1 MTSQADES
9 QEAGMTLNMAF
20 EQGRAKGKY
29 SEADEPSLGHSK
41 LSKLD
46 VDYSILSEAVLYRLR
61 RAQLA
66 VVGDFNESL
75 LAYGL
80 RPADFSVLIVVANNT
95 DLKQSDVAEALGIQ
109 RANFVA
115 IIDGLENKRLLARR
129 RSATDRRVHYLEMT
143 EEGKATLDEILQIW
157 KAHEDKLV
165 GRLGGEKARDQLV
178 GLLRKIED

>member
-1 MTSQADES
+1 
-9 QEAGMTLNMAF
+9 MTLSIAF

-29 SEADEPSLGHSK
+29 SETNEPSLGHSK

-75 LAYGL
+75 LTYGL
-80 RPADFSVLIVVANNT
+80 RPADFSVLIVVANNS

-115 IIDGLENKRLLARR
+115 IIDGLEDKGLLARR

-143 EEGKATLDEILQIW
+143 EEGNIMLDEILQIW

>member
-1 MTSQADES
+1 
-9 QEAGMTLNMAF
+9 MTLNMAF

-95 DLKQSDVAEALGIQ
+95 DLKQSDVAEALTIQ

-115 IIDGLENKRLLARR
+115 IIDGLENKAAARPPQIGDRPPCPLSGDDGRGQSHARR
-129 RSATDRRVHYLEMT
+129 NPADLE
-143 EEGKATLDEILQIW
+143 GP
-157 KAHEDKLV
+157 
-165 GRLGGEKARDQLV
+165 
-178 GLLRKIED
+178 